1 MEDMT
6 SGSAA
11 NSLAAGSPA
20 GEKEGAKEELS
31 DFQKSLEAI
40 QFAPEWTQRPERR
53 EYRASEPSGDPGSH
67 RPKASFPPPKD
78 RRPRFE
84 RNREAERPRPPFDRR
99 EKSPGYR
106 SDSGYRGE
114 SSFRGD
120 SGYRGEPGYRGE
132 FRGNW
137 ENRSTWEKPRE
148 VFDPIVDAAFYPEDK
163 AFDLLVSTLRSS
175 GKTHE
180 LFHLVQL
187 ILEKPERF
195 VVVIRRRPESHGEV
209 LPLYLSLLDNLPF
222 ESEKET
228 LNHILQQHLDEFF
241 SIENLEV
248 DPPKGKFSCV
258 HRCGLTKKLLAAPND
273 HRYREIL
280 REHFQNEIRDL
291 SYENFCSRIE
301 TTQEEADIQAWI
313 EQMSHRKVYIPREL
327 PEGATEPVR
336 LECLSDVRQYCL
348 EHFRERLIRSS
359 SSLRVTGSA
368 LARLPS
374 RRIRR
379 SIELLWQQQR
389 RFPWETANNLRGRL
403 RRAHFWL
410 YRKKVGEKLITF
422 TCAVKRK
429 IRTGQEVF
437 EPEIQSV
444 LTWLEA
450 HPMST
455 RQELAAEGMPQA
467 VQQLSWLIQAGFVTE
482 FEDGRLFLPKVMPEP
497 VRKAAPEKNTA
508 RSTPQETDLGEIL
521 DEGLS
526 AESPEE
532 EVESSIP
539 QEFLGENAETPVPQ
553 EADSGGIGDEGPL
566 AEEDESTAASEP
578 ASDEP
583 DEAAALESTAAEP
596 ASPELARGVPASTT
610 LVVPAPT
617 ELSIPEKVP
626 TELSVPEESF
636 TELSVPEEAPTALA
650 LPLEAVESEEEKE
663 S

>member
-1 MEDMT
+1 MEDRT
-6 SGSAA
+6 NGQ
-11 NSLAAGSPA
+11 A
-20 GEKEGAKEELS
+20 GEEEGTKAELS
-31 DFQKSLEAI
+31 DLQKSLEAI

-53 EYRASEPSGDPGSH
+53 DYRASEPAGEPRSR
-67 RPKASFPPPKD
+67 RPKTSFSSPKD

-84 RNREAERPRPPFDRR
+84 RSRETERARPPFDRR
-99 EKSPGYR
+99 ERNP
-106 SDSGYRGE
+106 GYRGE
-114 SSFRGD
+114 SGYRGGD
-120 SGYRGEPGYRGE
+120 SSYRGEPGYRGE
-132 FRGNW
+132 FRGSW

-148 VFDPIVDAAFYPEDK
+148 VFEPIVDAAFYPEDK

-180 LFHLVQL
+180 LFHLAQL

-195 VVVIRRRPESHGEV
+195 VVVLRRRPESHGEV

-241 SIENLEV
+241 SVEDLEV
-248 DPPKGKFSCV
+248 EPPKGKFSCV

-273 HRYREIL
+273 HRYKEIL

-327 PEGATEPVR
+327 PEGAADPVR
-336 LECLSDVRQYCL
+336 LESLNDVRQYCL

-359 SSLRVTGSA
+359 SSLRITGAS

-410 YRKKVGEKLITF
+410 YRKKVGEKVITF

-429 IRTGQEVF
+429 IRTGKEVF

-482 FEDGRLFLPKVMPEP
+482 FEDGRLFLPKIMPEP
-497 VRKAAPEKNTA
+497 VRKAAPEKNTEHSA
-508 RSTPQETDLGEIL
+508 PQETDLGEIL

-526 AESPEE
+526 AE
-532 EVESSIP
+532 
-539 QEFLGENAETPVPQ
+539 GAE
-553 EADSGGIGDEGPL
+553 GI
-566 AEEDESTAASEP
+566 AASEP
-578 ASDEP
+578 ASDRPE
-583 DEAAALESTAAEP
+583 EAAALESAAAEP
-596 ASPELARGVPASTT
+596 AS
-610 LVVPAPT
+610 
-617 ELSIPEKVP
+617 
-626 TELSVPEESF
+626 
-636 TELSVPEEAPTALA
+636 
-650 LPLEAVESEEEKE
+650 
-663 S
+663 